1 MSMTQQFTEVAQ
13 LLGEIVPASHS
24 TEQNTGYVSLAN
36 FYRWVV
42 LIHAAAA
49 ANDIDV
55 DIEQGTTTAGA
66 GAKTYNTNAKDVT
79 VTATT
84 ETTVVIED
92 TCSNFDVA
100 NAFDCL
106 NVEATP
112 AGARVFGLQ
121 VWGFIPRYAPVATT
135 LIDEIA

>member
-1 MSMTQQFTEVAQ
+1 MPYTEKFTEVHQ

-24 TEQNTGYVSLAN
+24 TEQNTGYKSLAN

-55 DIEQGTTTAGA
+55 DIEQATDTSSS
-66 GAKTYNTNAKDVT
+66 GAKTYNSGAKDVT
-79 VTATT
+79 VTGTT

-92 TCSNFDVA
+92 TCANFDVA
-100 NAFDCL
+100 GGFDCL
-106 NVEATP
+106 NVEAGP
-112 AGARVFGLQ
+112 AGARVFGVTL
-121 VWGFIPRYAPVATT
+121 WGVIPRYAPVATT

>member
-1 MSMTQQFTEVAQ
+1 MSYTQKFTEVCQ

-24 TEQNTGYVSLAN
+24 TEQNTGYVALDN

-55 DIEQGTTTAGA
+55 DIEEGTDTTPSSSQ
-66 GAKTYNTNAKDVT
+66 TYNSGAKDVT
-79 VTATT
+79 VTGTT

-92 TCSNFDVA
+92 TCNNFA
-100 NAFDCL
+100 LNSGFHTL
-106 NVEATP
+106 NVEMSP
-112 AGARVFGLQ
+112 AGARVCGCQL
-121 VWGFIPRYAPVATT
+121 WGFIPRYAPVSTS
-135 LIDEIA
+135 LIDEVA